1 MSRLL
6 FDLADLAWFKVLIL
20 GVFFV
25 AGYRFSYYDDGSK
38 LEERLSQA
46 QVKLKESEIQLLK
59 MKAAMSDANKFEQEV
74 RSSIEQFERITEFMP
89 ERMGAADL
97 TTLIGDQA
105 VKAGARVSK
114 TEPRGQGDKTDFFE
128 SSKIAFSIDGDFL
141 QITAFLSNLSRVPR
155 LLTFEKIEVQRAAGT
170 DPERPK
176 LQCKGVLIGYRYLR
190 KVAGQADA
198 KKP

>member
-6 FDLADLAWFKVLIL
+6 FDLADLAWIKIVVL
-20 GVFFV
+20 GVIFS

-38 LEERLSQA
+38 LEERLAQSQ
-46 QVKLKESEIQLLK
+46 VRLKESEIQLAK
-59 MKAAMSDANKFEQEV
+59 MKAAMVDANKFEQEV
-74 RSSIEQFERITEFMP
+74 KSAIDQFDRITEYMP

-114 TEPRGQGDKTDFFE
+114 TEPRGVGDKTDFFE

-155 LLTFEKIEVQRAAGT
+155 LLTFEKIEVQRVT
-170 DPERPK
+170 SSDPERPK
-176 LQCKGVLIGYRYLR
+176 LQCKGILIGYRYLR
-190 KVAGQADA
+190 KMEGQADV